1 MFSIWIGQPH
11 LHTNLPVA
19 RWALSFVCLT
29 WQFRRKDC
37 APMSSYARAYAHSHT
52 YARAIAQTTKRP
64 LEPRG
69 DWRELHPRSR
79 TRWSLR
85 PEKEQ
90 TAIRYKVITV
100 HILSQRSQ
108 TRRRTHTHTHTHTH
122 CQKRK
127 KRTWG
132 RTPRCAMAGGAPH
145 SPPLSTRSVLKHA
158 IVGGSAAIEKD
169 KERKRPI
176 RNQSKSAF
184 V

>member
-19 RWALSFVCLT
+19 RWALSFVFLT

-122 CQKRK
+122 TLPEKKKKDLRK
-127 KRTWG
+127 DSQVRDGRG
-132 RTPRCAMAGGAPH
+132 RTPFAAVVHEVGLEACHCRRQ
-145 SPPLSTRSVLKHA
+145 RSN
-158 IVGGSAAIEKD
+158 
-169 KERKRPI
+169 RKR
-176 RNQSKSAF
+176 
-184 V
+184 